1 MSMTSFVLGEAS
13 GFAWGD
19 PLFMLFSFLLL
30 MFLLKKFAFGPLM
43 AIMKEREE
51 HVKNQIDSAE
61 KSRQETSL
69 LLDEQ
74 RNIMKQSR
82 QEALANIEE
91 SRKQGEKEREQ
102 IILTARKEVE
112 RLNEA
117 AKREIEQEK
126 EQAIKALKEQT
137 SELSLA
143 IATKVLE
150 RELTNKDQQKL
161 ISDLL
166 REAGEKNE

>member
-1 MSMTSFVLGEAS
+1 MTTTSFVLGSAS
-13 GFAWGD
+13 GFPWGD
-19 PLFMLFSFLLL
+19 SLFMLGSFLLL
-30 MFLLKKFAFGPLM
+30 MLLLKRYAFGPLM
-43 AIMKEREE
+43 SVMKERED
-51 HVKNQIDSAE
+51 HVKSQIDTAE
-61 KSRQETSL
+61 KNRQETSVL
-69 LLDEQ
+69 LEEQ
-74 RNIMKQSR
+74 RSIMKQSR

-126 EQAIKALKEQT
+126 EHAIKELRQQT
-137 SELSLA
+137 SQLSLA

-150 RELTNKDQQKL
+150 RELNDKDQQKL
-161 ISDLL
+161 IGDLL